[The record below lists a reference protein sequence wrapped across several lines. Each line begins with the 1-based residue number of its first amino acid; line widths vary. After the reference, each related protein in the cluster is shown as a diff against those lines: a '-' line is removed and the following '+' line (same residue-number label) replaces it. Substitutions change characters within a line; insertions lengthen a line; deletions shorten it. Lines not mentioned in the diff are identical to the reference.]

1 MSEKDESVDSNQNDE
16 KIKVYDNDDAY
27 LFGDA
32 SLNESNEYEEKEKN
46 EIYNDIDD
54 NNNNLVSPNQLSNK
68 LIQDE
73 ELFLENEKNNFETPQ
88 NNKKEMQKINT
99 DINYEMNDININNEN
114 EMNQNDEDNNNF
126 NNLNSPEPE
135 TNSKEDPLNNEKY
148 MINEITTDMEN
159 ENENENEQEY
169 EENNKLNN
177 NNNNSKNVI
186 KNKNNNYQKIQNETE
201 DNNTNQQDEK
211 DNENESNESEVPLI
225 TLNFLSI
232 CQCCKNQFNSTKNIP
247 YLFKC
252 GHFFCKQCIEE
263 QFTDDEGIKCPN
275 DGLVGKYLSELKIL
289 NNFITD
295 KPASQRT
302 NSNKKFCE
310 YHKGQTLT
318 HYIEDTK
325 ELICVYCAFDRF
337 KSNPGVEIK
346 DINEKCRSMENKIDN
361 IIDDNQ
367 HNVEIIQSSLRDIK
381 KNKENEEKKIN
392 DVFNELIETVKIKR
406 DELLSKIDK
415 LFTENAKKL
424 SNKLEIFS
432 NKLEKSES
440 IKNQI
445 LSFQNNQEEINFS
458 QIIDIYDSFIKELN
472 DLNKISLQKYKFI
485 YNDELTIK
493 GIINKFGALELT
505 EKNYDFLGQIPQINI
520 KEEINGS
527 KINMNMNN
535 KNEFENQMFIK
546 VNKDM
551 NNNNINHNN
560 SYKIDN
566 FYHFINNKE
575 KSMIND
581 SSILSNK
588 SQKNK
593 ANISNIYNI
602 NNQKTSMSFNIN
614 SAVQNSNDKYKS
626 QNHTNVYISN
636 NIKPSSSIKINNV
649 HNNINK
655 KTINKNNKSKI
666 TKKYINNNKR
676 GLLLDVTSP
685 TYGNSM
691 SKIENHGTFGGIR
704 VNTPK
709 SLIKKFNYNLS
720 IGQNCSFNNMPSIS
734 SLSNNQKINNKKS
747 VTRTKNKSKSKN
759 NKSITA
765 PARTNLKTDN
775 Y

>member
-1 MSEKDESVDSNQNDE
+1 M
-16 KIKVYDNDDAY
+16 
-27 LFGDA
+27 
-32 SLNESNEYEEKEKN
+32 
-46 EIYNDIDD
+46 
-54 NNNNLVSPNQLSNK
+54 
-68 LIQDE
+68 
-73 ELFLENEKNNFETPQ
+73 
-88 NNKKEMQKINT
+88 
-99 DINYEMNDININNEN
+99 
-114 EMNQNDEDNNNF
+114 
-126 NNLNSPEPE
+126 
-135 TNSKEDPLNNEKY
+135 
-148 MINEITTDMEN
+148 
-159 ENENENEQEY
+159 
-169 EENNKLNN
+169 
-177 NNNNSKNVI
+177 
-186 KNKNNNYQKIQNETE
+186 
-201 DNNTNQQDEK
+201 
-211 DNENESNESEVPLI
+211 
-225 TLNFLSI
+225 
-232 CQCCKNQFNSTKNIP
+232 
-247 YLFKC
+247 
-252 GHFFCKQCIEE
+252 
-263 QFTDDEGIKCPN
+263 
-275 DGLVGKYLSELKIL
+275 
-289 NNFITD
+289 
-295 KPASQRT
+295 
-302 NSNKKFCE
+302 
-310 YHKGQTLT
+310 
-318 HYIEDTK
+318 
-325 ELICVYCAFDRF
+325 
-337 KSNPGVEIK
+337 
-346 DINEKCRSMENKIDN
+346 
-361 IIDDNQ
+361 
-367 HNVEIIQSSLRDIK
+367 
-381 KNKENEEKKIN
+381 
-392 DVFNELIETVKIKR
+392 
-406 DELLSKIDK
+406 
-415 LFTENAKKL
+415 

-527 KINMNMNN
+527 KINMNMKN